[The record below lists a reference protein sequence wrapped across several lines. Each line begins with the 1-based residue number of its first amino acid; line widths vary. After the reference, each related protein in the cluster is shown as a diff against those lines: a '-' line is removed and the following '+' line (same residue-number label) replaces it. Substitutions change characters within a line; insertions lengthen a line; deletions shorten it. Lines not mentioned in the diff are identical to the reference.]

1 MKRKA
6 VMTMLIMAMVASLG
20 ACGTQGEGSNAG
32 GSSVATESRT
42 DNQENP
48 DGKEESQPKETEE
61 TKQPEA
67 GKAEVSME
75 ALAASA
81 ETPASAFEYC
91 IEGDGVAITGYLGE
105 DEIVVLPEEID
116 GKKVLGIHNNVFDG
130 ESGVK
135 AVKLANTIEYIA
147 ATCMENE
154 ELQYVI
160 CGEALKEIGDCAF
173 SGCTSMI
180 EIQLNAELEK
190 IGVAS
195 FAKCTSLKSVYVPEM
210 VSDIDLGSFYMMTD
224 GFTIQ
229 AKTGTKAEEIAN
241 SKGYGFEAVE

>member
-1 MKRKA
+1 
-6 VMTMLIMAMVASLG
+6 MLIMAMVASLG

-42 DNQENP
+42 DNQEKP
-48 DGKEESQPKETEE
+48 DEKGEIEPQDTKETEE

-75 ALAASA
+75 ALASAA
-81 ETPASAFEYC
+81 ETSASAFEYC

-135 AVKLANTIEYIA
+135 AVKLSNTIEYIA
-147 ATCMENE
+147 QSFMQNE

-160 CGEALKEIGDCAF
+160 CGETLQTIGNNAF
-173 SGCTSMI
+173 AGCISLR
-180 EIQLNAELEK
+180 EVQLNEGLEK
-190 IGVAS
+190 IGDVS
-195 FAKCTSLKSVYVPEM
+195 FGKCTSLKKVYVPET
-210 VSDIDLGSFYMMTD
+210 VTSISSISFYMMSED
-224 GFTIQ
+224 FTIQ
-229 AKTGTKAEEIAN
+229 AKKGSMAEECAN
-241 SKGYGFEAVE
+241 SNGYIFEAVE